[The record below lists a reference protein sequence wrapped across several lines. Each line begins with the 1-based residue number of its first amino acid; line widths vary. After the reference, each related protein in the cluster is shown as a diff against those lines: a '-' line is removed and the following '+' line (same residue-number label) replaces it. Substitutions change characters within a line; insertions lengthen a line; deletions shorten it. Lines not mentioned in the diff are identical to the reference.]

1 MFVLIISSP
10 LFGCWPFGERGKM
23 RLAEEHRAE
32 IGAVLQDVGH
42 LFRRV
47 HSGRQSIAVGHVHQM
62 PAGRQSPPLC
72 AHARNEPRQRVRVL
86 YDSNVDFIFYCL
98 LSFGRCKRTRR
109 SPSRPFVHRGN
120 NNQKTYLVCF
130 FYSQPNRYT
139 FSRRILI
146 GLMFS
151 CLGDGL
157 LVWRELFLYGMVS
170 FGIGHMFFISAFGF
184 QPLNLS
190 LGIPMYIASMLG
202 KFR

>member
-1 MFVLIISSP
+1 
-10 LFGCWPFGERGKM
+10 M

-86 YDSNVDFIFYCL
+86 YYSNVDFILFVFFL
-98 LSFGRCKRTRR
+98 LVGASALGVHPQGRSFN
-109 SPSRPFVHRGN
+109 RGN

-130 FYSQPNRYT
+130 LSPTQQVRLFTTNFDWS
-139 FSRRILI
+139 
-146 GLMFS
+146 
-151 CLGDGL
+151 DV
-157 LVWRELFLYGMVS
+157 LVPG
-170 FGIGHMFFISAFGF
+170 
-184 QPLNLS
+184 
-190 LGIPMYIASMLG
+190 
-202 KFR
+202 

>member
-86 YDSNVDFIFYCL
+86 YDSNVDFILFVFFL
-98 LSFGRCKRTRR
+98 LVGASALDVHPQGRSFTVEIIIKRLIWCV
-109 SPSRPFVHRGN
+109 FD
-120 NNQKTYLVCF
+120 
-130 FYSQPNRYT
+130 SQPNRYT

>member
-86 YDSNVDFIFYCL
+86 YDSNVDFIL
-98 LSFGRCKRTRR
+98 
-109 SPSRPFVHRGN
+109 FV
-120 NNQKTYLVCF
+120 F
-130 FYSQPNRYT
+130 F
-139 FSRRILI
+139 
-146 GLMFS
+146 
-151 CLGDGL
+151 L
-157 LVWRELFLYGMVS
+157 LVGASALDVHPQGRS
-170 FGIGHMFFISAFGF
+170 FTVEIIIKRLIWCVFFIPNPTGTPFHDGF
-184 QPLNLS
+184 
-190 LGIPMYIASMLG
+190 
-202 KFR
+202 

>member
-1 MFVLIISSP
+1 MLI
-10 LFGCWPFGERGKM
+10 LFSIVSFLLVGASALDVHPQGRSFTVEIIIK
-23 RLAEEHRAE
+23 RL
-32 IGAVLQDVGH
+32 IWCVFD
-42 LFRRV
+42 
-47 HSGRQSIAVGHVHQM
+47 
-62 PAGRQSPPLC
+62 
-72 AHARNEPRQRVRVL
+72 
-86 YDSNVDFIFYCL
+86 
-98 LSFGRCKRTRR
+98 
-109 SPSRPFVHRGN
+109 
-120 NNQKTYLVCF
+120 
-130 FYSQPNRYT
+130 SQPNRYT